1 MIVSRSRRCK
11 ITICEECGFGVV
23 FFLLICALCFSLLQV
38 VFVGDTYV
46 PVTTQLRS
54 RPISTAD
61 QPAVDWRLQT
71 FEGWGDAR
79 RQGSNNTRV
88 QRKYLVGFY
97 RTMQI
102 VE

>member
-1 MIVSRSRRCK
+1 MRW
-11 ITICEECGFGVV
+11 
-23 FFLLICALCFSLLQV
+23 LQV

-54 RPISTAD
+54 RPIATAD

-79 RQGSNNTRV
+79 RQGFNNTRV
-88 QRKYLVGFY
+88 QRKYEFPCLHFFSSCPKWPSY
-97 RTMQI
+97 
-102 VE
+102 